1 MKLEILILDIS
12 NANAPQSKTGFLEY
26 RVMKSKIGIL
36 GDGQLALMLSESLV
50 KLGYEF
56 LCFSTADDS
65 PMHTYFP
72 KSITNDIEKFL
83 NECEVFTLE
92 NEFHTIDELKQLL
105 KNKSDNLF
113 PDLHSYSHFANKIS
127 QRLFYE
133 RAGISSPKWMP
144 LYNEQD
150 LATLKTEF
158 PFPFILKMSQGGY
171 DGKGVRVIHDES
183 MLNQALLD
191 FKFSEGMPLLVEEK
205 IQIKTEVAQGFLKH
219 ANGKFTL
226 LPLVETVQEDG
237 ICNLVQYPATV
248 NPNIQ
253 SQIEFFL
260 EKLINAGLNGIFNFE
275 FFVDKNNR
283 VLINEGAPR
292 THNSQHLTMDASP
305 FSQFDLLA
313 MYLTDPTLAPEKI
326 KAEASVMINILGKK
340 SGAYGELKLPEV
352 PVTKIV
358 PKLYGKKKSS
368 PGRKM
373 GHVNIVDESGRS
385 DLLSMGRKILQEYE
399 L

>member
-1 MKLEILILDIS
+1 
-12 NANAPQSKTGFLEY
+12 
-26 RVMKSKIGIL
+26 MKSVIGII
-36 GDGQLALMLSESLV
+36 GDGQLALMLSESLSRMG
-50 KLGYEF
+50 KKF
-56 LCFSTADDS
+56 LCLSTAEDS

-72 KSITNDIEKFL
+72 ESITRDIETFV
-83 NECEVFTLE
+83 NTCDVFTLE

-105 KNKSDNLF
+105 KNKSDSLF
-113 PDLHSYSHFANKIS
+113 PDLLSYSFFANKIS

-144 LYNEQD
+144 LYNEND
-150 LATLKTEF
+150 LQKLKNEF
-158 PFPFILKMSQGGY
+158 SYPFILKMSQGGY
-171 DGKGVRVIHDES
+171 DGKGVRVIHDEAS
-183 MLNQALLD
+183 LNTALSD
-191 FKFSEGMPLLVEEK
+191 FKFQDGTPLLVEEK
-205 IQIKTEVAQGFLKH
+205 IQIKTEVAQGFLRN
-219 ANGKFTL
+219 ADGKFTM
-226 LPLVETVQEDG
+226 LPLVETVQDNG

-253 SQIEFFL
+253 AQIEFFL
-260 EKLINAGLNGIFNFE
+260 EKLIKAGLVGIFNFE

-283 VLINEGAPR
+283 VIINEGAPR

-305 FSQFDLLA
+305 YSQFDLLA
-313 MYLTDPTLAPEKI
+313 MYLTDPSSAPAKI
-326 KAEASVMINILGKK
+326 KAQSSVMINILGKK
-340 SGAYGELKLPEV
+340 SGTCGELKLPDV
-352 PVTKIV
+352 SVTKVV

-385 DLLSMGRKILQEYE
+385 DLLSMGRKILQEYD